1 MPNKA
6 RNIVKKLAAT
16 TTTPRLSEAKQ
27 WWKILWKG
35 IRLYWRGWFMQRPKS
50 KEKVP
55 LLEDTQC
62 ISYFLYLFTCYLV
75 LLPFLHLLLY
85 SFFLTQ
91 CNLKAELSFRLFLHS
106 APNQQTQ
113 RIYMNIL
120 IYIYIYSRYSIYS
133 CKFQWKKSFI
143 GWILYSFDNKGSKS
157 LSSSYVDVISQ

>member
-1 MPNKA
+1 MPDKA

-35 IRLYWRGWFMQRPKS
+35 IRWYGRGWLMQRPKS

-75 LLPFLHLLLY
+75 LLPFFHLILY

-113 RIYMNIL
+113 RIYMNIW
-120 IYIYIYSRYSIYS
+120 IYIYIVGIQFTHVNFSE
-133 CKFQWKKSFI
+133 KKSFI

-157 LSSSYVDVISQ
+157 WSSSYVAVISQ